1 MLKDSLQVKKMLRY
15 AEFALKADNFLKTEP
30 VVIKGLKKI
39 LRYQSLYLYF
49 RKSGESPGYELCGR
63 QFRVFQSTGLI

>member
-1 MLKDSLQVKKMLRY
+1 MLQDSLQVKKMLGY
-15 AEFALKADNFLKTEP
+15 AEFALEADNFLKTEP

-49 RKSGESPGYELCGR
+49 GKSGESPGYELCG
-63 QFRVFQSTGLI
+63 